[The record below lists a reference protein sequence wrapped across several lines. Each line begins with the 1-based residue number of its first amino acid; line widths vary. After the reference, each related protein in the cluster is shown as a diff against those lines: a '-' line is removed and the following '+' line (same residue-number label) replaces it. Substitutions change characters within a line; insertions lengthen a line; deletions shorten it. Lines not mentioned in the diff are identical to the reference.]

1 MEDERII
8 SQADLSQISNS
19 LGALHDDLRYI
30 DNNVNSVKNNVG
42 NVYSKID
49 AFIGEFREYALKQE
63 KEQQKQKAEIRLVK
77 IRQELEQKYGHY
89 KDVRNKAKGIIQ
101 ADDIGIVRKETI
113 SNLSEEVM
121 IAMFKSHH
129 CVIYFICRI
138 R

>member
-19 LGALHDDLRYI
+19 LGILHDELKYI

-49 AFIGEFREYALKQE
+49 AFINEFREYALKQE

-89 KDVRNKAKGIIQ
+89 KDVKRQ
-101 ADDIGIVRKETI
+101 IVYNILCKR
-113 SNLSEEVM
+113 
-121 IAMFKSHH
+121 
-129 CVIYFICRI
+129 
-138 R
+138 